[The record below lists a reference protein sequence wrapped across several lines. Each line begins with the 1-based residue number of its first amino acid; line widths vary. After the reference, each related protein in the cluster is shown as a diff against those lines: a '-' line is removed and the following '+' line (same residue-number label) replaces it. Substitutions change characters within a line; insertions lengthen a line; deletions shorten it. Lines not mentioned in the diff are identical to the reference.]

1 MLDIESKLPWNPHD
15 DWNGEVDVVIAHRR
29 LVFFG
34 SVLFLVLLL
43 ALGLFVLVLSRH
55 EEIKGQEQG
64 QRYQY
69 AGPTEHGVLPDVVH
83 AHLHQVAAEKG
94 GIFDH
99 TP

>member
-1 MLDIESKLPWNPHD
+1 MLDIESKLPWNLH
-15 DWNGEVDVVIAHRR
+15 DWNGEVDVVIAQA

-83 AHLHQVAAEKG
+83 AHLHQVVAEMWE
-94 GIFDH
+94 FLNY
-99 TP
+99 T